1 MTKEKLNRVKGRNLT
16 FEEFFETLQ
25 LEYIVAELRWKIYS
39 SEKDKT
45 YYKEREM
52 DGKKV
57 TIQEISSRNNFKD
70 IFNDLDTQNKYYS
83 QIYNEWGLPNFI
95 YRNQEDRET
104 RRKIDIYNFF
114 KRGIEVSVKLDTGEI
129 VKGKI
134 TFTNLEKSTVS
145 VKIEAGYIVTVP
157 YEMVARMIN
166 FR

>member
-1 MTKEKLNRVKGRNLT
+1 MVREKLNRAKGRTLT

-39 SEKDKT
+39 SEKDKN
-45 YYKEREM
+45 YYKRKEM
-52 DGKKV
+52 DGKRV

-70 IFNDLDTQNKYYS
+70 IFNDSETRIKYYE
-83 QIYNEWGLPNFI
+83 QVYNEWGLPNFI
-95 YRNQEDRET
+95 YRNQEDRES
-104 RRKIDIYNFF
+104 RRKIDIYSFF
-114 KRGIEVSVKLDTGEI
+114 RRGTEVSVKLDSGEI

-145 VKIEAGYIVTVP
+145 VKIETGHIVVAP